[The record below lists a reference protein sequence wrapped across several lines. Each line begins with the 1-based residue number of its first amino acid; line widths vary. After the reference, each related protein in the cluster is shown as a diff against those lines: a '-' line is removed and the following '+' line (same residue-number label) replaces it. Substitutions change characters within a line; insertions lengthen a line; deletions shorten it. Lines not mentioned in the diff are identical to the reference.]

1 MVETHIDISSVVG
14 ETAIDKDSITSQ
26 DESIVVTETDNGVD
40 LSVVPTPLV
49 TETADGLERKED
61 KELRDHSYTNIAMK
75 GTFKS
80 VDDAIKALQ
89 NIDSQYKPRHGQAI
103 QFTDTD
109 GEVHIFRYFGYY
121 DIERSGSGREWVS
134 CAYDEINEKWC
145 ILKYTKGG
153 DLTVATSNSDASLW
167 TIKEDILGSYERWFS
182 LTSGDGKLVALTGN
196 SSSEYAVSSDG
207 GASWKLYSNIK
218 TTYWKKVVYGMGKW
232 WFLHETGLY
241 TTTDFSTFENLSD
254 RLSSITKLADMAVGQ
269 SCTYFL
275 SSDKKLY
282 SYNEE
287 TKTLS
292 SGYSLSGGNK
302 ISQVVATDGA
312 DVLTISS
319 SGGYVAGR
327 TQVACVLKKTDSVWS
342 TLRQTS
348 SDTICGM
355 MISQDLSCVV
365 EIHHTKLVLANLNS
379 KQTTEI
385 ALPESVSN
393 FSNFAVNGNEL
404 LVVNGQHVEGDS
416 GSGNYAFLID
426 MLTGKILN
434 SEWSEIPILSSN
446 MNTLLASNDG
456 EFANVALDGYLTYDE
471 ESKTLSTENSD
482 RYEDYANNRLTD
494 GNNSLFVTNDLE
506 SITIGDAV
514 YSDEQCT
521 TQVGTVENV
530 HHNPNNPNDVVVSES
545 GISSVFRFIGE
556 KINALATSR
565 AVVELWNK
573 VKDYLTEKLL
583 EKSDKKAGELMKDG
597 EENAIYNGKILVDFL
612 SNGKEVD
619 LCGKTFYVGVETR
632 DHDVDKPTS
641 IKDGGI
647 IFNTLLRFIVKEGFS
662 LNLSNVNFTCLLNN
676 NDELFYAES
685 LDFPISTFKVLN
697 CSFDNVRY
705 VARLTYT
712 QSDIDP
718 QNRRIGECEI
728 TGNYLKWNDGVS
740 SIPFSFSHCQFTK
753 CCNITNNTSIGCSYS
768 TFVITSDYDN
778 DTGADIVISNNY
790 FDCGTYDSGNYHCA
804 ALVKH
809 HKLIFK
815 NNIVTRCIST
825 STNAYDICAY
835 VKVLIYEGNDIRN
848 LGVVENEAKDNYAC
862 FAYTKVLNTET
873 ESNEP
878 QSVSILNNHISI
890 DIEQIKKDGFDIK
903 RFVSCGL
910 EKETLNRAKCVV
922 KNNTFLMRGVDFK
935 MQHMAKEI
943 LIEDNIIETD
953 SAIEYP
959 PTPIINTQQNTTNG
973 TSLIVRNNRL
983 DCGNED
989 GRYPNVLVNSF
1000 SKATADSTIIVGNTI
1015 INGIGSVSGTNLDF
1029 KQRASLATLWYENQ
1043 NRFINIKENLKL
1055 YTACWN
1061 QKSLNVESYH
1071 LVPFKS
1077 SFDIQSMFPTST
1089 DFLRRFVIVSKN
1101 SWSEVQQ
1108 NTILMPALLF
1118 KGGAYAFT
1126 IRIREIVMLNGKT
1139 NENVVLYLKSD
1150 GGDGK
1155 CYYSIDNTE
1164 YTEID
1169 SYKNVYDDFGLK
1181 YYISSSVQISVYN
1194 QDGTKRDPFSR
1205 IIVELQCVEI
1215 KEIEQSTNA

>member
-1 MVETHIDISSVVG
+1 MVETHIDISSVAG

-26 DESIVVTETDNGVD
+26 DESIVVTNTDNGVD

-49 TETADGLERKED
+49 TEEADGLERKED

-145 ILKYTKGG
+145 ILKYTKVG
-153 DLTVATSNSDASLW
+153 DLTVATSKSEASLW
-167 TIKEDILGSYERWFS
+167 TIKENILGSSERWFS

-207 GASWKLYSNIK
+207 GATWKLYSNIK

-282 SYNEE
+282 SYDEE

-327 TQVACVLKKTDSVWS
+327 TQVACVLKKTDSGWT

-355 MISQDLSCVV
+355 MVSQDLSCVV

-446 MNTLLASNDG
+446 KNTLLASNDG

-471 ESKTLSTENSD
+471 ERKTLSTENSD
-482 RYEDYANNRLTD
+482 RYEDYANNRLSD
-494 GNNSLFVTNDLE
+494 GNNSLFVTNDLD
-506 SITIGDAV
+506 SIAIGDAV

-530 HHNPNNPNDVVVSES
+530 HHNPNNPNDVVVKTNED
-545 GISSVFRFIGE
+545 SVVYRFVG
-556 KINALATSR
+556 KQLDSLANSQ
-565 AVVELWNK
+565 AVANLWKK
-573 VKDYLTEKLL
+573 VKDYSSSSFYTKEETYTKEQVNEMVDVKITYKVVTELP
-583 EKSDKKAGELMKDG
+583 ETGESGIIYFCPPMARNSQNEY
-597 EENAIYNGKILVDFL
+597 EEYMWIDNAFELIGTT
-612 SNGKEVD
+612 EVD
-619 LCGKTFYVGVETR
+619 LSDYYTIEEVDNAIQAEADERKSEDAKLLPLAGGTMEGDLKVTTSGIITTPYSVDTLANARWVKLFTITEKSTGEKSFITFDFIGRRSDVRVCKVSMECVNTATSENNLVVAPFADLGGDNSEKNNPIFYFRVVDKTFEIWVWCQTWGKISVVNIATNLLAQQSHTVEWNGEVYT
-632 DHDVDKPTS
+632 DKPENLIQAKYGIYARS
-641 IKDGGI
+641 AVEDGFGS
-647 IFNTLLRFIVKEGFS
+647 R
-662 LNLSNVNFTCLLNN
+662 
-676 NDELFYAES
+676 
-685 LDFPISTFKVLN
+685 
-697 CSFDNVRY
+697 
-705 VARLTYT
+705 
-712 QSDIDP
+712 ID
-718 QNRRIGECEI
+718 
-728 TGNYLKWNDGVS
+728 TTYLK
-740 SIPFSFSHCQFTK
+740 I
-753 CCNITNNTSIGCSYS
+753 
-768 TFVITSDYDN
+768 
-778 DTGADIVISNNY
+778 A
-790 FDCGTYDSGNYHCA
+790 
-804 ALVKH
+804 
-809 HKLIFK
+809 
-815 NNIVTRCIST
+815 
-825 STNAYDICAY
+825 NAYNKSKIDE
-835 VKVLIYEGNDIRN
+835 KLN
-848 LGVVENEAKDNYAC
+848 AKANATDV
-862 FAYTKVLNTET
+862 YTKT
-873 ESNEP
+873 ES
-878 QSVSILNNHISI
+878 
-890 DIEQIKKDGFDIK
+890 
-903 RFVSCGL
+903 
-910 EKETLNRAKCVV
+910 
-922 KNNTFLMRGVDFK
+922 
-935 MQHMAKEI
+935 
-943 LIEDNIIETD
+943 DNLLSSKAD
-953 SAIEYP
+953 KSAVE
-959 PTPIINTQQNTTNG
+959 
-973 TSLIVRNNRL
+973 R
-983 DCGNED
+983 
-989 GRYPNVLVNSF
+989 NVLVITDDN
-1000 SKATADSTIIVGNTI
+1000 KSTYIQKPTDDLKYGAEPYLFLDKEYDLVVFNTSENRTI
-1015 INGIGSVSGTNLDF
+1015 YINGIRPTTELGDF
-1029 KQRASLATLWYENQ
+1029 SQGYIVTLVGGDSKGNNVRLSQAGQYQGRPYSFMEYMYVHHGGQ
-1043 NRFINIKENLKL
+1043 
-1055 YTACWN
+1055 
-1061 QKSLNVESYH
+1061 QNVESGLGMFYQFMH
-1071 LVPFKS
+1071 YNGTWFSKS
-1077 SFDIQSMFPTST
+1077 
-1089 DFLRRFVIVSKN
+1089 
-1101 SWSEVQQ
+1101 
-1108 NTILMPALLF
+1108 
-1118 KGGAYAFT
+1118 Y
-1126 IRIREIVMLNGKT
+1126 
-1139 NENVVLYLKSD
+1139 
-1150 GGDGK
+1150 
-1155 CYYSIDNTE
+1155 
-1164 YTEID
+1164 
-1169 SYKNVYDDFGLK
+1169 
-1181 YYISSSVQISVYN
+1181 
-1194 QDGTKRDPFSR
+1194 
-1205 IIVELQCVEI
+1205 
-1215 KEIEQSTNA
+1215 